1 MNLFPGDTKGKSRL
15 RTYMGCGLNLMFTRI
30 KDERFNSFVR
40 FAFFVYGLMDYTTI
54 FSFVC
59 LSAMKSIP
67 QANFPANFEL
77 GLTILQ
83 NGVMA
88 SKSIPVLYSS

>member
-1 MNLFPGDTKGKSRL
+1 
-15 RTYMGCGLNLMFTRI
+15 
-30 KDERFNSFVR
+30 
-40 FAFFVYGLMDYTTI
+40 
-54 FSFVC
+54 
-59 LSAMKSIP
+59 MKSIP

-88 SKSIPVLYSS
+88 FKSMPLSYSS